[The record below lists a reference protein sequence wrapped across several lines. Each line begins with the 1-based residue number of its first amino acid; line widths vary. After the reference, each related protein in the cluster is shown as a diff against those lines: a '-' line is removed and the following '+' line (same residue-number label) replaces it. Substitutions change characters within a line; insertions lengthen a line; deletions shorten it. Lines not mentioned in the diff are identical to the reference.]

1 MHRSALSLE
10 DDENQRWLLTG
21 GMGSGIVGASVNK
34 EDDMYS
40 KTRFNCA
47 KSDLVSAYL
56 YPAADSTKQVE
67 HTFIRAL
74 LGIAAKQGRVT
85 QDDVQRAI
93 EASGIF
99 DLSPEIADQMLR
111 TLNAIGEYYFGALS
125 RHQAAELRQLRKL
138 CILAAATGDADAWAQ
153 IAELI

>member
-1 MHRSALSLE
+1 
-10 DDENQRWLLTG
+10 
-21 GMGSGIVGASVNK
+21 
-34 EDDMYS
+34 MYS

-47 KSDLVSAYL
+47 KSDLVDSYL

-67 HTFIRAL
+67 HIFIRAL

-85 QDDVQRAI
+85 QDDIQRAI

-111 TLNAIGEYYFGALS
+111 TLNAIGDYYFGALS
-125 RHQAAELRQLRKL
+125 RQQAAELRRLRKL
-138 CILAAATGDADAWAQ
+138 CILVAGRGDQDALAQ
-153 IAELI
+153 IAELL

>member
-1 MHRSALSLE
+1 
-10 DDENQRWLLTG
+10 
-21 GMGSGIVGASVNK
+21 
-34 EDDMYS
+34 MYS
-40 KTRFNCA
+40 NSRFNCA

-56 YPAADSTKQVE
+56 YPATDRAKQVE

-93 EASGIF
+93 EISGVC

-111 TLNAIGEYYFGALS
+111 TLNAIGDYYFGALS
-125 RHQAAELRQLRKL
+125 RQQAAELRRLRKL
-138 CILAAATGDADAWAQ
+138 CLEANSGDADALAQ
-153 IAELI
+153 IAEII

>member
-1 MHRSALSLE
+1 
-10 DDENQRWLLTG
+10 
-21 GMGSGIVGASVNK
+21 
-34 EDDMYS
+34 MYS
-40 KTRFNCA
+40 NSRFNCA

-56 YPAADSTKQVE
+56 YPATDRAKQVE

-93 EASGIF
+93 EISGVC

-111 TLNAIGEYYFGALS
+111 TLNAIGDYYFGALS
-125 RHQAAELRQLRKL
+125 RQQAAELRRLRKL
-138 CILAAATGDADAWAQ
+138 CILVAATGDQDALAQ
-153 IAELI
+153 IADLL

>member
-1 MHRSALSLE
+1 
-10 DDENQRWLLTG
+10 
-21 GMGSGIVGASVNK
+21 
-34 EDDMYS
+34 MYS
-40 KTRFNCA
+40 NSRFNCA

-56 YPAADSTKQVE
+56 YPATDRAKQVE

-93 EASGIF
+93 EISGVC

-111 TLNAIGEYYFGALS
+111 TLNAIGDYYFGALS
-125 RHQAAELRQLRKL
+125 RQQAAELRRLRKL
-138 CILAAATGDADAWAQ
+138 CLLAAATDDQDALSQ
-153 IAELI
+153 IADLL

>member
-1 MHRSALSLE
+1 
-10 DDENQRWLLTG
+10 
-21 GMGSGIVGASVNK
+21 
-34 EDDMYS
+34 MYS
-40 KTRFNCA
+40 NSRFNCA
-47 KSDLVSAYL
+47 KSDLVSSYL
-56 YPAADSTKQVE
+56 YPATDHAKQVE

-85 QDDVQRAI
+85 QDDIQRAI

-99 DLSPEIADQMLR
+99 DLSPEIADRVVRQLWI
-111 TLNAIGEYYFGALS
+111 IGDHYLGALS
-125 RHQAAELRQLRKL
+125 RQQAAELRQLRKL

>member
-1 MHRSALSLE
+1 
-10 DDENQRWLLTG
+10 
-21 GMGSGIVGASVNK
+21 
-34 EDDMYS
+34 MYS

-47 KSDLVSAYL
+47 KSDLVSSHL
-56 YPAADSTKQVE
+56 YPATDRAKQVE

-85 QDDVQRAI
+85 QDDIQRAI

-111 TLNAIGEYYFGALS
+111 TLNAIGDYYFGALS
-125 RHQAAELRQLRKL
+125 RHQAAELRRLRKL
-138 CILAAATGDADAWAQ
+138 CLLAAATGDADAWAQ
-153 IAELI
+153 IADMI